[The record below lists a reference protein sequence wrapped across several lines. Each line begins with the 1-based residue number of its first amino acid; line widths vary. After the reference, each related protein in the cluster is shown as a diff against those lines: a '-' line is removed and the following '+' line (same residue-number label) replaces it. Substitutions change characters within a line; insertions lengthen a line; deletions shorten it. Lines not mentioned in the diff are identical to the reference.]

1 MMRRKIYLAGVILAL
16 VLALTGCGQKPVA
29 EVNGEKLMT
38 EEFNRYLEQTKAYGE
53 QMGITFAEGEEG
65 AALLAQAK
73 QDTVDRWIEET
84 LVFQAGEAEKVVLED
99 EAVNTYLEE
108 RIKSSLGD
116 QYPEWLTQ
124 QKLTEDDLLRLI
136 RYQLT
141 GQQIYE
147 KLTGDIQISDQAAQ
161 AAYDADQA
169 AWQKVKVSH
178 ILVTVARD
186 TATQEELAAAK
197 AKALALIG
205 QLNGGAD
212 FAQLAKTESG
222 DPGSA
227 AQGGAI
233 DMLFTRQEQGL
244 VPEFVE
250 GAFQLSKVGDYSQEP
265 VLSQFGYHILRLDE
279 LQGSFADVREDVKNQ
294 LLQEEKNTVYQ
305 KYMDDFKAKA
315 KIVTNLPA
323 EEAAEEAAE

>member
-1 MMRRKIYLAGVILAL
+1 MMRRKIYLAGALLAL
-16 VLALTGCGQKPVA
+16 VLLLTGCGQKPVA

-53 QMGITFAEGEEG
+53 QMGITIAEGEEG
-65 AALLAQAK
+65 AVLLAQAK

-84 LVFQAGEAEKVVLED
+84 LVFQAGEAEKVEVAD
-99 EAVNTYLEE
+99 SAVNSYLDE
-108 RIKSSLGD
+108 RIKSSIGTD
-116 QYPEWLTQ
+116 EQYQEWLTQ
-124 QKLTEDDLLRLI
+124 QKLTNDDLLRLI

-147 KLTGDIQISDQAAQ
+147 KLTAAIQISDQQAQ
-161 AAYDADQA
+161 AAYDADQT

-197 AKALALIG
+197 AKASDLIA
-205 QLNGGAD
+205 QLDRGAD
-212 FAQLAKTESG
+212 FAQLAKTASG

-227 AQGGAI
+227 AQGGVI
-233 DMLFTRQEQGL
+233 DMVFSRQEQGL

-250 GAFQLSKVGDYSQEP
+250 GAFQLSKVGDYSREP
-265 VLSQFGYHILRLDE
+265 VLSQFGYHILKLDA
-279 LQGSFADVREDVKNQ
+279 LQGSFADVSEDVKNQ
-294 LLQEEKNTVYQ
+294 LLQEEKNAVYQ

-323 EEAAEEAAE
+323 AEAAE